1 MMKNYLFDSFDPVLH
16 IKVAIIISYIK
27 HYNNSLKIGQTGYSL
42 QIHVYH
48 SLKAFMLQISI

>member
-1 MMKNYLFDSFDPVLH
+1 MKNYLFDSFDPVLH

-42 QIHVYH
+42 QIDH
-48 SLKAFMLQISI
+48 SLKSIHVTD

>member
-16 IKVAIIISYIK
+16 IIVAIIISYIK

-48 SLKAFMLQISI
+48 SLKSIHVTD